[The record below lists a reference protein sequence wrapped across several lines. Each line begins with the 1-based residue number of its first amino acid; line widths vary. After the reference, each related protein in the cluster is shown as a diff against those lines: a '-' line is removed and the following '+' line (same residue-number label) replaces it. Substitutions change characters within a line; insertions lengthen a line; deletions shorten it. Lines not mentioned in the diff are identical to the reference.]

1 LVPPQVP
8 SGLVLPVGDVPAVVE
23 VALVVVVLALAV
35 VVVVFAVVEAVVEPA
50 VQVPKS
56 DWQPVPQYWL
66 VVPQ

>member
-1 LVPPQVP
+1 VGVVP
-8 SGLVLPVGDVPAVVE
+8 
-23 VALVVVVLALAV
+23 ALVVVVVA
-35 VVVVFAVVEAVVEPA
+35 PP

>member
-8 SGLVLPVGDVPAVVE
+8 SGLVLPVGVVPAVV
-23 VALVVVVLALAV
+23 LVALAV
-35 VVVVFAVVEAVVEPA
+35 VVVVFAVVEPA